1 MSVETTEPADGA
13 NATVD
18 EAEVAKF
25 SAQAEHWWDP
35 EGEFRP
41 LHRFNP
47 VRLGYI
53 RDRLCTHYSRD
64 PRALGT
70 LEGLTIL
77 DAGCGGGLVSEPLA
91 RMGGTVTGI
100 DASEK
105 NIGVATAHA
114 AAGGLGIQYRA
125 CTVEAL
131 AEEGARFDVVI
142 ALEIIEHVADPAL
155 FIQKCAELM
164 KPGGAII
171 LATLNRTAKSFIFA
185 IAGAEYVLR
194 WLPRGTHRWD
204 RFRKPSELADM
215 LGQGDVEV
223 TDITG
228 VTYDLIQDEWRL
240 SKDLAVNYLLCGKK
254 QASLGF

>member
-1 MSVETTEPADGA
+1 MAKPVSKTGT
-13 NATVD
+13 TVD
-18 EAEVAKF
+18 QAEIARF
-25 SAQAEHWWDP
+25 SAMAEHWWDP

-53 RDRLCTHYSRD
+53 RDRLCAHFDRD

-70 LEGLTIL
+70 LDGLSIL

-91 RMGGTVTGI
+91 RMGGAVTGI

-114 AAGGLGIQYRA
+114 AAGGLEIQYRA
-125 CTVEAL
+125 GTVEAL
-131 AEEGARFDVVI
+131 AQEGARFDAVI
-142 ALEIIEHVADPAL
+142 ALEIIEHVADPGL
-155 FIQKCAELM
+155 FLEKCAELI

-171 LATLNRTAKSFIFA
+171 LATLNRTAKSFVFA

-204 RFRKPSELADM
+204 RFQRPSELAGM
-215 LGQGDVEV
+215 LSQGGVEV

-228 VTYDLIQDEWRL
+228 VTYDLLQDEWRL
-240 SKDLAVNYLLCGKK
+240 SKDVAVNYLLCGEKREGPG
-254 QASLGF
+254 L